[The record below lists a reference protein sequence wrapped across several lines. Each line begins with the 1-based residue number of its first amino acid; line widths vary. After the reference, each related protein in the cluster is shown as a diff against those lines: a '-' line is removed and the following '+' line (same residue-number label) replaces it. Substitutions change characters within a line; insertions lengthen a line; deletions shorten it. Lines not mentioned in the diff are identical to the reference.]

1 MRSHST
7 ICSLKSNNR
16 DIAMR
21 KRPETPTTNKKSQ
34 SRKSSVNGREFE
46 KRGINHRETKM
57 DKSKPTL
64 SK

>member
-1 MRSHST
+1 
-7 ICSLKSNNR
+7 
-16 DIAMR
+16 MR

-34 SRKSSVNGREFE
+34 IRKSSVNGREFE